1 MDVSVFIQ
9 TLVSGV
15 LIGGL
20 YALIA
25 LGMTLIFGVMRII
38 NLAHGELLMIGMYT
52 CFWLFNHWGIDP
64 YVSIIVSVP
73 LLFFLGLF
81 LQRFIISP
89 VIKAKA
95 PEENQILLTAG
106 IGLVLANIALLIFS
120 PNYYTV
126 LTSYSN
132 ANVIIKN
139 ISISLPLLWNFL
151 IAVGITGMLSL
162 FLLKTDLG
170 TSIRATAQ
178 NNDSAVLMGINT
190 DRIMNITFGVG
201 CALVGAAGTLFMPLY
216 YVFPFIGGI
225 FTLKAF
231 IVVVLGGMGSATGA
245 IVGGITLGVAES
257 LGAAYISTGLKDV
270 IGFVIFVLVLIF
282 KPSGLVGK
290 TRL

>member
-9 TLVSGV
+9 TIVSGV

-52 CFWLFNHWGIDP
+52 CFWLFNHWGVDP

-106 IGLVLANIALLIFS
+106 IGLVLTNIALLIFS

-290 TRL
+290 TRF

>member
-1 MDVSVFIQ
+1 MDVSVFVQ

-52 CFWLFNHWGIDP
+52 CFWLFNCWGVDP

-106 IGLVLANIALLIFS
+106 IGLVLTNIALLIFS

-139 ISISLPLLWNFL
+139 ISISLPMLWNFL
-151 IAVGITGMLSL
+151 IAVGITGLLSL

-178 NNDSAVLMGINT
+178 NDESAVLMGINT

-282 KPSGLVGK
+282 KPSGLVGR
-290 TRL
+290 TRF

>member
-106 IGLVLANIALLIFS
+106 IGLVLTNIALLIFS

-151 IAVGITGMLSL
+151 IAIGITGMLSL

>member
-9 TLVSGV
+9 TIVSGV

-52 CFWLFNHWGIDP
+52 CFWLFNHWGVDP

-81 LQRFIISP
+81 LQRFVISP

-106 IGLVLANIALLIFS
+106 IGLVLTNIALLIFS

-126 LTSYSN
+126 LTSYTN

>member
-1 MDVSVFIQ
+1 MDVSVFVQ
-9 TLVSGV
+9 TIVSGV

-38 NLAHGELLMIGMYT
+38 NLAHGELLMVGMYT
-52 CFWLFNHWGIDP
+52 CFWLFNHWGVDP
-64 YVSIIVSVP
+64 YISIIVSVP
-73 LLFFLGLF
+73 LLFFIGLF
-81 LQRFIISP
+81 LQRFLISP
-89 VIKAKA
+89 VIKARA

-106 IGLVLANIALLIFS
+106 IGLVMTNIALLIFS

-139 ISISLPLLWNFL
+139 ISISLPLLWDFL
-151 IAVGITGMLSL
+151 IAVGITGILSV

-290 TRL
+290 TRF

>member
-1 MDVSVFIQ
+1 MEVSVFVQ
-9 TLVSGV
+9 TIVSGILV
-15 LIGGL
+15 GGL
-20 YALIA
+20 YAMIA

-38 NLAHGELLMIGMYT
+38 NLMHGELMMIGMYI
-52 CFWLFNHWGIDP
+52 CFWLFNRYGVDP
-64 YVSIIVSVP
+64 YISIVVSVP
-73 LLFFLGLF
+73 VLFFLGLF
-81 LQRFIISP
+81 LQRLFISP

-106 IGLVLANIALLIFS
+106 IGLVLTNIALMIFS
-120 PNYYTV
+120 PDYYTV

-132 ANVIIKN
+132 ANIIVKN
-139 ISISLPLLWNFL
+139 ISISLPMLWDFL
-151 IAVGITGMLSL
+151 IALGITGLLTL

-170 TSIRATAQ
+170 SSIRATAQ
-178 NNDSAVLMGINT
+178 NYDSAILMGINT
-190 DRIMNITFGVG
+190 DRVMNITFGIG

-216 YVFPFIGGI
+216 YVFPFIGAR

-231 IVVVLGGMGSATGA
+231 IVVVLGGMGSTTGA

-282 KPSGLVGK
+282 KPSGIVGK
-290 TRL
+290 SRL

>member
-1 MDVSVFIQ
+1 MDVSVFVQ
-9 TLVSGV
+9 TIVSGV

-38 NLAHGELLMIGMYT
+38 NLAHGELLMVGMYT
-52 CFWLFNHWGIDP
+52 CFWLFNHWGVDP
-64 YVSIIVSVP
+64 YISIIVSVP
-73 LLFFLGLF
+73 LLFFMGLF
-81 LQRFIISP
+81 LQRFLISP
-89 VIKAKA
+89 VIKARA

-106 IGLVLANIALLIFS
+106 IGLVLTNIALLIFS

-139 ISISLPLLWNFL
+139 ISISLPLLWDFL
-151 IAVGITGMLSL
+151 IAVGITGILSV

-216 YVFPFIGGI
+216 YVFPFIGGL

-290 TRL
+290 TRF

>member
-9 TLVSGV
+9 TIVSGV

-52 CFWLFNHWGIDP
+52 CFWLFNHWGVDP

-106 IGLVLANIALLIFS
+106 IGLVLTNIALLIFS

-126 LTSYSN
+126 LTTYSN

>member
-1 MDVSVFIQ
+1 MEVSVFVQ
-9 TLVSGV
+9 TIVSGILV
-15 LIGGL
+15 GGL

-38 NLAHGELLMIGMYT
+38 NLMHGELMMIGMYI
-52 CFWLFNHWGIDP
+52 CFWLFSHYGVDP
-64 YVSIIVSVP
+64 YISIAASVP
-73 LLFFLGLF
+73 VLFILGLL
-81 LQRFIISP
+81 LQRFFISP

-106 IGLVLANIALLIFS
+106 IGLVLSNIALLIFS
-120 PNYYTV
+120 PDYYTV

-132 ANVIIKN
+132 ATINIKN
-139 ISISLPLLWNFL
+139 ISVSLPMLWDFL
-151 IAVGITGMLSL
+151 IALGITGLLSL

-170 TSIRATAQ
+170 SSIRATAQ
-178 NNDSAVLMGINT
+178 NYDSAILMGINT
-190 DRIMNITFGVG
+190 DRIMNITFGIG

-216 YVFPFIGGI
+216 YVFPFIGAR

-257 LGAAYISTGLKDV
+257 LGAAYISMGLKDV

-282 KPSGLVGK
+282 KPSGIVGK

>member
-1 MDVSVFIQ
+1 MEVSVFVQ
-9 TLVSGV
+9 TIVSGI

-38 NLAHGELLMIGMYT
+38 NLMHGELMMIGMYI
-52 CFWLFNHWGIDP
+52 CFWLFNRYGVDP
-64 YVSIIVSVP
+64 YISLIVSVP
-73 LLFFLGLF
+73 VLFFLGLF
-81 LQRFIISP
+81 LQRFLISP
-89 VIKAKA
+89 VIKVKA

-106 IGLVLANIALLIFS
+106 IGLVLTNIALMIFS
-120 PNYYTV
+120 PDYYTV

-139 ISISLPLLWNFL
+139 ISISLPMLWDFL
-151 IAVGITGMLSL
+151 IAIGITGLLTL

-170 TSIRATAQ
+170 SSIRATAQ
-178 NNDSAVLMGINT
+178 NYDSAILMGINT
-190 DRIMNITFGVG
+190 DRVMNITFGIG

-216 YVFPFIGGI
+216 YVFPFIGAR

-231 IVVVLGGMGSATGA
+231 IVVVLGGMGSTTGA

-257 LGAAYISTGLKDV
+257 LGASYISTGLKDV

-282 KPSGLVGK
+282 KPSGIVGK

>member
-1 MDVSVFIQ
+1 MDISVFVQ
-9 TLVSGV
+9 TIVSGV

-38 NLAHGELLMIGMYT
+38 NLAHGELLMVGMYT
-52 CFWLFNHWGIDP
+52 CFWLFNHWGVDP
-64 YVSIIVSVP
+64 YISIIVSVP
-73 LLFFLGLF
+73 LLFFIGLF
-81 LQRFIISP
+81 LQRFLISP
-89 VIKAKA
+89 VIKARA

-106 IGLVLANIALLIFS
+106 IGLVMTNIALLIFS

-139 ISISLPLLWNFL
+139 ISISLPLLWDFL
-151 IAVGITGMLSL
+151 IAVGITGILSV

-190 DRIMNITFGVG
+190 DRVMNITFGVG

-216 YVFPFIGGI
+216 YVFPFIGGL

-290 TRL
+290 TRF